1 MCEFWDTSKI
11 CQKVFNHLMGE
22 CFITVQSIMEIG
34 EECNVSW
41 CLCCMR
47 VNGAGVCKVKKV
59 IGSSSAFYVKIEYE
73 IL

>member
-1 MCEFWDTSKI
+1 
-11 CQKVFNHLMGE
+11 MGE

-59 IGSSSAFYVKIEYE
+59 IGSSSAFYIKIEYE